1 MQMSLPPPPV
11 TQGEAMLALLAVYQ
25 SVRRLL
31 QRRLARQT
39 KAELEDI
46 QALIVPLINRQ
57 NGRH

>member
-1 MQMSLPPPPV
+1 
-11 TQGEAMLALLAVYQ
+11 MLALLAVYQ